1 MEPAAPAT
9 ERLDRTD
16 SHLLEFDA
24 RVVEVLE
31 RDGKRALVLDRSAF
45 YPTGGGQPFDTGRL
59 GALAVVDV
67 QAESDEGG
75 RVLHFVDAAGGA
87 LPAVG
92 ATVHGTVD
100 AARRRDHLQQHTGQH
115 VLSQAFVVAAKLETR
130 SFHLGAETSTI
141 DVDPGTSDAV
151 VARAVAIANDVVFSD
166 RELRVHEVAP
176 DELAKFAVR
185 KQTFHGERIRLV
197 EVVGFDVSTCGGTHA
212 HRAGEVGL
220 IAVKG
225 VEKSKAHHRVE
236 FVCGGRALREYER
249 DRRILDDAARRLS
262 TAGDQVAVQVGKLAE
277 QGVQL
282 RKRVKQL
289 FEVAADVQA
298 RALLAGAVA
307 RGGRR
312 VVVARLA
319 DLSFEE
325 AQVLGR
331 KLIASDDA
339 STVVALLGIAEEGS
353 AKLLFAR
360 SGGPAPP
367 AKPDGMEPS
376 MGALVKQITE
386 RFGGRGG
393 GSPASAQGA
402 IAQASDLDQALA
414 AARDALPG

>member
-1 MEPAAPAT
+1 MAPASPAT
-9 ERLDRTD
+9 ERLYQTD

-31 RDGKRALVLDRSAF
+31 RDGRRALVLDRSAF

-59 GALAVVDV
+59 GESAVVDV
-67 QAESDEGG
+67 QSESDEGG
-75 RVLHFVDAAGGA
+75 RVLHFVDVPAGAAP
-87 LPAVG
+87 PAVG
-92 ATVHGTVD
+92 SAVHGTVD

-115 VLSQAFVVAAKLETR
+115 LLSQAVVVAAKLETR

-141 DVDPGTSDAV
+141 DVDPGTNESV
-151 VARAVAIANDVVFSD
+151 VARAVQIANDVVFSD

-176 DELAKFAVR
+176 DELARFAVR
-185 KQTFHGERIRLV
+185 RQTFHGARIRLV

-249 DRRILDDAARRLS
+249 DRRVLDDAARRLS
-262 TAGDQVAVQVGKLAE
+262 TAADQVALQVGKLAD

-289 FEVAADVQA
+289 WEVASDVQA
-298 RALLAGAVA
+298 RELLAGAVA

-312 VVVARLA
+312 VVVAKLA

-325 AQVLGR
+325 AQVLARRLTAG
-331 KLIASDDA
+331 ADA
-339 STVVALLGIAEEGS
+339 PPVVALLGLVEGEG

-360 SGGPAPP
+360 SGAAAAEEPA
-367 AKPDGMEPS
+367 
-376 MGALVKQITE
+376 MGVLVKQVTE

-393 GSPASAQGA
+393 GAPTSAQGA
-402 IAQASDLDQALA
+402 IAKASDLDAALA
-414 AARDALPG
+414 AARDALPA